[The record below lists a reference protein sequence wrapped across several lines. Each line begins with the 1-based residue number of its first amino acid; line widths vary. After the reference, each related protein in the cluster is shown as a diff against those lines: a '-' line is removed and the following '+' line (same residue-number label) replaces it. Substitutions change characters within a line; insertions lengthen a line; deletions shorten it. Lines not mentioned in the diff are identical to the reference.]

1 MRLNFRRILFW
12 VFAVICIVL
21 LLWLIFGNSP
31 TELFVSSAV
40 VILIIVKIWEM
51 NEKLIKVEMGT
62 KNGFC
67 NIGRDMK
74 TIKQDMGLIK
84 KRLEI

>member
-12 VFAVICIVL
+12 IFAVICVVL

-31 TELFVSSAV
+31 TELFISSAV
-40 VILIIVKIWEM
+40 VILIIMKIWEM
-51 NEKLIKVEMGT
+51 NEKLVKVEIGT

-67 NIGRDMK
+67 NMGQDIKM
-74 TIKQDMGLIK
+74 IKQNMELIK
-84 KRLEI
+84 KRLNV

>member
-1 MRLNFRRILFW
+1 MKKINWDEVEFW
-12 VFAVICIVL
+12 VFAVICMVL

-40 VILIIVKIWEM
+40 VILIIVKMWDI
-51 NEKLIKVEMGT
+51 NEKQIKIEMGT
-62 KNGFC
+62 RNGFY
-67 NIGRDMK
+67 NM
-74 TIKQDMGLIK
+74 KQDMNLIK